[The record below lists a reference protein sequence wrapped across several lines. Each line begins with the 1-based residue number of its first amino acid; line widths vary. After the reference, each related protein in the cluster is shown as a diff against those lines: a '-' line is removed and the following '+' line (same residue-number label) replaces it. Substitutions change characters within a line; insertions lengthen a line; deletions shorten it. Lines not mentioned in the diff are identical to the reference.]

1 MAMRNFIKGTRPELT
16 ADCLPPQLDLAR
28 LPEHVAI
35 IMDGNGRWAARRS
48 LPRVAGHRAGAA
60 AVRRTVEA
68 AARLGIGCLTLYAF
82 STENWKRPRAEVDAL
97 MRLLKEFL
105 GKELRNLQKNNI
117 RFQVLGRCE
126 RLEPKLLEEIRR
138 AEQATSGNT
147 GLVLSIAVN
156 YGGRTEIVDACR
168 RIAREVAEGRLS
180 PSEIEDRHISDNLYT
195 SSLPDP
201 DLLIR
206 TSGEMRLSNFLIWQ
220 IAYAEIH
227 VTPTCWPDFGERD
240 LHEAVLDYQNRD
252 RRFGGLNQAREVT
265 SVQ

>member
-1 MAMRNFIKGTRPELT
+1 MAMRNFNKTTSPELSG
-16 ADCLPPQLDLAR
+16 DFLLRQMDPAR
-28 LPEHVAI
+28 LPAHVAI
-35 IMDGNGRWAARRS
+35 IMDGNGRWAARRR

-82 STENWKRPRAEVDAL
+82 STENWKRPRSEVDAL

-105 GKELRNLQKNNI
+105 GKELRNLHKNNI
-117 RFQVLGRCE
+117 RFQVLGRSDRLEGKLLDEIRKAE
-126 RLEPKLLEEIRR
+126 RL
-138 AEQATSGNT
+138 TSENT
-147 GLVLSIAVN
+147 GLVLSIAIN

-168 RIAREVAEGRLS
+168 RLALEVSEGRLA

-195 SSLPDP
+195 RSLPDP

-206 TSGEMRLSNFLIWQ
+206 TSGELRLSNFLIWQ

-227 VTPTCWPDFGERD
+227 VTPTCWPDFAERD
-240 LHEAVLDYQNRD
+240 LYEAVIDYQNRD
-252 RRFGGLNQAREVT
+252 RRFGGLKQPPELT
-265 SVQ
+265 SIQ